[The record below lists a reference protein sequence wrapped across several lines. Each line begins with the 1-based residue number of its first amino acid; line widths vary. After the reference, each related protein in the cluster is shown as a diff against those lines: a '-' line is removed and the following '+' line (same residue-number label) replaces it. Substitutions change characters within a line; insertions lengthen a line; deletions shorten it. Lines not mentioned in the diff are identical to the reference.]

1 MKKINY
7 MYVFILGIIIL
18 AIASPLGHSYTWLF
32 LGGEGN
38 PTTVPVL
45 ITSTI
50 QSIQLIG
57 LSLICLSIFKIK
69 NK

>member
-7 MYVFILGIIIL
+7 IYIFTLGIIIL
-18 AIASPLGHSYTWLF
+18 AISSPIGHSYTWLF

-38 PTTVPVL
+38 PETLPVL
-45 ITSTI
+45 IKSTI

-57 LSLICLSIFKIK
+57 LSLIGLSIFKLK
-69 NK
+69 

>member
-7 MYVFILGIIIL
+7 IFILGIIIL
-18 AIASPLGHSYTWLF
+18 LISSPIGHSYTWLF

-38 PTTVPVL
+38 PDTVSVL
-45 ITSTI
+45 IKSTI

-57 LSLICLSIFKIK
+57 LSFICLSIFKIK